1 MTEGSSVKQGFAA
14 GTAIVAGVLL
24 ITVGVLQVV
33 PGIAALAKGEI
44 IVIGVEY
51 TYNWSVTAQGW
62 IPLALGVLIAVIGF
76 ALVAGGTWARVVAIV
91 IAGLSIIANFLWLPY
106 YPWWSVLIIALD
118 VVASCAVTTW
128 DTGRDWAY
136 TWRRPV

>member
-1 MTEGSSVKQGFAA
+1 MPGFF
-14 GTAIVAGVLL
+14 L

-33 PGIAALAKGEI
+33 QGIALAKDDI

-51 TYNWSVTAQGW
+51 TYNWSVTARGW
-62 IPLALGVLIAVIGF
+62 IHLALGVLIAVIGF
-76 ALVAGGTWARVVAIV
+76 ALVAGATWARVVAIV
-91 IAGLSIIANFLWLPY
+91 IAGLSIIANFQWLPY

-118 VVASCAVTTW
+118 VVVIWAVTTW

-136 TWRRPV
+136 TWRWPISSRRSELIHERCWS